1 MKTPFLMLVALLWTM
16 QAMAQINS
24 YDKPSYSTFKPMSF
38 QEMAAPAIMMRQK
51 AAANAAYAEQLMDW
65 MRKLK
70 AQTTD
75 QTFTSKITT
84 LYNNTKSLYL
94 NGDLARADKALKV
107 IELNIREE
115 IASYNE
121 RQQKRQATHQEQEH
135 SGLNYRTLIMEA
147 KFKTHPIATATILQI
162 IPEDT
167 RVPVLSIENDYY
179 KVHYQ
184 NQTGY
189 IHKLYFGE

>member
-1 MKTPFLMLVALLWTM
+1 M

-38 QEMAAPAIMMRQK
+38 QEMAAPAIMLRQK
-51 AAANAAYAEQLMDW
+51 ADANAAYAEQLMDW

-70 AQTTD
+70 AQATD

-94 NGDLARADKALKV
+94 KGDLARADKALKV
-107 IELNIREE
+107 IELSIREE
-115 IASYNE
+115 IANYNE
-121 RQQKRQATHQEQEH
+121 RLQKRQSAYQEQEH
-135 SGLNYRTLIMEA
+135 SGLTYRTLIMEA
-147 KFKTHPIATATILQI
+147 KFRTTPIATATILQI
-162 IPEDT
+162 IPEGT
-167 RVPVLSIENDYY
+167 RVPILSIENDYY
-179 KVHYQ
+179 KAYYQ

-189 IHKLYFGE
+189 IHKLYFEE